1 MKLNKIFIVILFSTS
16 QLLAQDIGTTEV
28 RVVEGFIPSIPE
40 ASRLNEKAAFADTIK
55 KVRTQEYAVIATDL
69 KSDYKTRPLKAAKVK
84 ADKIPQLY
92 GTKVGLG
99 FGNAWTTK
107 ASIVHNS
114 KRSKTLSYG
123 IIANHFA
130 NKYEVPYYADP
141 DAPRLDIVVYPYG
154 VKNSK
159 NTMYLYGKK
168 ISSSHIFMGNL
179 DYDRRIALYRNTNPA
194 LLSEE
199 NLRNR
204 FAYTKLSFSAISKEL
219 AADKLKHHTTFF
231 ASDLNELSENQIHL
245 STNLSKTIKGLP
257 FALEIE
263 LNDYSNY
270 SNPDTKFESANVKLL
285 HFSPSAAITKYGVD
299 FDLGLEF
306 RYLSDDT
313 PFEIFPQIKATKE
326 LVKDVLLV
334 YGGLRH
340 SEQRHTLKSLSD
352 ENPYIHSYGTNQTIL
367 GGNVVTQDLK
377 ITDTDELYVAMRNV
391 LGKGEVFEGSVAYGT
406 VQNFAYF
413 VGDYNL
419 NYNRFKVDYQNV
431 KQLHVN
437 ANYNREINEL
447 ISLSINANYFNW
459 DKEVYHKPNFTCAIS
474 APVNL
479 RDKIKV
485 IPSVNYMGERG
496 GRQEYSGLSFGDPI
510 DPDRGFVYPDSGA
523 PHTIAELP
531 AQFHMN
537 LGVYYNYTKN
547 ISAYLQLN
555 NLTNSK
561 QDVWIGYREVGF
573 NGLLGLNY
581 SF

>member
-1 MKLNKIFIVILFSTS
+1 MKLNKIFIVILFSAS

-28 RVVEGFIPSIPE
+28 RVVEGFKPTIPE

-84 ADKIPQLY
+84 ADKIARLY
-92 GTKVGLG
+92 GTKVSVG

-123 IIANHFA
+123 IISNHFA
-130 NKYEVPYYADP
+130 NKYDVISSSSSTKLPNTA
-141 DAPRLDIVVYPYG
+141 
-154 VKNSK
+154 KMSK
-159 NTMYLYGKK
+159 NTMHLYGKK
-168 ISSSHIFMGNL
+168 ISASHIFMANL
-179 DYDRRIALYRNTNPA
+179 DYDRRTANWIEQNPA
-194 LLSEE
+194 LPEDRRGLV
-199 NLRNR
+199 NR
-204 FAYTKLSFSAISKEL
+204 FAYTKLSFSTIYKEL

-231 ASDLNELSENQIHL
+231 VSDLNEFSENQIHL
-245 STNLSKTIKGLP
+245 STNLSKTIKDLP
-257 FALEIE
+257 FSLEIE
-263 LNDYSNY
+263 LNDYLHYN
-270 SNPDTKFESANVKLL
+270 NPESKFESTNVQSF
-285 HFSPSAAITKYGVD
+285 HFSPSTSITKYGFE

-306 RYLSDDT
+306 HYLSDGT
-313 PFEIFPQIKATKE
+313 PFDIFPHIKATKE

-334 YGGLRH
+334 FGGLRH

-352 ENPYIHSYGTNQTIL
+352 ENPYIHSYATNQTIL
-367 GGNVVTQDLK
+367 VGNAMTQNLK
-377 ITDTDELYVAMRNV
+377 RTDSDELYVAMRNV
-391 LGKGEVFEGSVAYGT
+391 LAVDEVFEGSLAYGI
-406 VQNFAYF
+406 VHNFAHF
-413 VGDYNL
+413 IGTDNL
-419 NYNRFKVDYQNV
+419 NYNRFLVDYIDV

-437 ANYNREINEL
+437 ASYDRKINNI
-447 ISLSINANYFNW
+447 ISVNANANYYNW
-459 DKEVYHKPNFTCAIS
+459 DKEVYHKPSFKASLS

-485 IPSVNYMGERG
+485 APS
-496 GRQEYSGLSFGDPI
+496 LSYIGKRKTNSSF
-510 DPDRGFVYPDSGA
+510 DSE
-523 PHTIAELP
+523 PVFLPVIVEELP

-537 LGVYYNYTKN
+537 LGVYYNYTQN

-573 NGLLGLNY
+573 NGLFGLNY

>member
-1 MKLNKIFIVILFSTS
+1 MKLNKIFIVILFSAS

-28 RVVEGFIPSIPE
+28 RVVEGFKPTISE

-84 ADKIPQLY
+84 ADKIAQLY
-92 GTKVGLG
+92 GTKVSVG

-114 KRSKTLSYG
+114 KRSKILSYG

-130 NKYEVPYYADP
+130 NKYELPYYTDP
-141 DAPRLDIVVYPYG
+141 DAPHLAIVVYPYQ

-159 NTMYLYGKK
+159 NTMHLYGKK
-168 ISSSHIFMGNL
+168 MSASHIFMGNL
-179 DYDRRIALYRNTNPA
+179 DYDRRTALYRNTNPA

-204 FAYTKLSFSAISKEL
+204 FAYTKLSFSAVSKEL

-231 ASDLNELSENQIHL
+231 VSDLNEFSENQIHL
-245 STNLSKTIKGLP
+245 STNLSKTIKDLP

-263 LNDYSNY
+263 LNDYLNY
-270 SNPDTKFESANVKLL
+270 NNSDYTGEDVKSVQSF
-285 HFSPSAAITKYGVD
+285 HFSPSTSLTKYGID
-299 FDLGLEF
+299 FDLGIEF
-306 RYLSDDT
+306 HYLSDDT
-313 PFEIFPQIKATKE
+313 PFEIFPQIRATKE

-334 YGGLRH
+334 FGGLRH

-377 ITDTDELYVAMRNV
+377 TTDTDELYVAMRNV

-406 VQNFAYF
+406 VQNLAHF
-413 VGDYNL
+413 VGVANGT
-419 NYNRFKVDYQNV
+419 YNRFLVDYIDV

-437 ANYNREINEL
+437 ASYDRKINNI
-447 ISLSINANYFNW
+447 ISVKANADYYNW
-459 DKEVYHKPNFTCAIS
+459 DKEVYYKPNFTCDIS
-474 APVNL
+474 TPINL
-479 RDKIKV
+479 RNKIKV
-485 IPSVNYMGERG
+485 TPS
-496 GRQEYSGLSFGDPI
+496 LSYIGKRKTNSSF
-510 DPDRGFVYPDSGA
+510 DSE
-523 PHTIAELP
+523 PVFLPVIVEELP
-531 AQFHMN
+531 SQFHMN

-561 QDVWIGYREVGF
+561 QDMWIGYREVGF
-573 NGLLGLNY
+573 NGLFGLNY

>member
-28 RVVEGFIPSIPE
+28 RVVEGFKPTISE

-55 KVRTQEYAVIATDL
+55 KVRTQEYAVVETDL
-69 KSDYKTRPLKAAKVK
+69 KSNYKTRPLKAAKVK

-92 GTKVGLG
+92 GTKVSVG

-114 KRSKTLSYG
+114 KRSKILSYG

-130 NKYEVPYYADP
+130 NKYELSYYTDP
-141 DAPRLDIVVYPYG
+141 DAPHLAIVVYPYQ

-159 NTMYLYGKK
+159 NTMHLYGKK
-168 ISSSHIFMGNL
+168 MSASHIFMGNL
-179 DYDRRIALYRNTNPA
+179 DYDRRTALYRNTNPA

-204 FAYTKLSFSAISKEL
+204 FAYTKLSFSAVSKEL

-231 ASDLNELSENQIHL
+231 VSDLNELSENQIHL
-245 STNLSKTIKGLP
+245 STNLSKTIKDLP

-263 LNDYSNY
+263 LNDYLNY
-270 SNPDTKFESANVKLL
+270 NNSDYTGEDVKSVQSF
-285 HFSPSAAITKYGVD
+285 HFSPSTSLTKYGID
-299 FDLGLEF
+299 FDLGIEF
-306 RYLSDDT
+306 HYLSDDT
-313 PFEIFPQIKATKE
+313 PFEIFPQIRATKE

-334 YGGLRH
+334 FGGLRH

-391 LGKGEVFEGSVAYGT
+391 LGKDEVFEGSAAYGT
-406 VQNFAYF
+406 VQNLAHF
-413 VGDYNL
+413 VGVANGT
-419 NYNRFKVDYQNV
+419 YNRFKVDYQNV

-437 ANYNREINEL
+437 ANYVRKINNI
-447 ISLSINANYFNW
+447 ISVKANANYYNW
-459 DKEVYHKPNFTCAIS
+459 DKEVYYKPNFTCDIS
-474 APVNL
+474 TPINL
-479 RDKIKV
+479 RNKIKV
-485 IPSVNYMGERG
+485 TPS
-496 GRQEYSGLSFGDPI
+496 LSYIGKRKTNSSF
-510 DPDRGFVYPDSGA
+510 DSE
-523 PHTIAELP
+523 PVFLPVIVEELP
-531 AQFHMN
+531 SQFHMN

-561 QDVWIGYREVGF
+561 QDMWIGYREVGF
-573 NGLLGLNY
+573 NGLFGLNY

>member
-1 MKLNKIFIVILFSTS
+1 MKLNKIFIVILFSAS

-55 KVRTQEYAVIATDL
+55 KVRTQEYAVVETDL
-69 KSDYKTRPLKAAKVK
+69 KSNYKTRPLKAAKVK

-130 NKYEVPYYADP
+130 NKY
-141 DAPRLDIVVYPYG
+141 DIISSSSTKFSNTA
-154 VKNSK
+154 KNSK
-159 NTMYLYGKK
+159 NTMHLYGKK
-168 ISSSHIFMGNL
+168 MSTSHIFLANL
-179 DYDRRIALYRNTNPA
+179 DYDRRTTNWIIQNPA
-194 LLSEE
+194 LSEG
-199 NLRNR
+199 NSGSLKR

-231 ASDLNELSENQIHL
+231 VSDLNKFSENQIHL
-245 STNLSKTIKGLP
+245 NTNLSKTINGLP
-257 FALEIE
+257 IALEIE
-263 LNDYSNY
+263 LNDYLNY
-270 SNPDTKFESANVKLL
+270 NNPDSKFESTNAQSF
-285 HFSPSAAITKYGVD
+285 HFSPSTAITKYGFE

-306 RYLSDDT
+306 HYLSDGT
-313 PFEIFPQIKATKE
+313 PFDIFPQIRATKE

-334 YGGLRH
+334 HGGLRH
-340 SEQRHTLKSLSD
+340 SDQRHTLKSLSD
-352 ENPYIHSYGTNQTIL
+352 ENPYIHSYGTDQTIL
-367 GGNVVTQDLK
+367 SGNVLQNLK
-377 ITDTDELYVAMRNV
+377 RTDSDELYVTMRNV
-391 LGKGEVFEGSVAYGT
+391 LAEDEVFEGSVAYGT
-406 VQNFAYF
+406 VQNFAHFIGFDNGVYSR
-413 VGDYNL
+413 YL
-419 NYNRFKVDYQNV
+419 VDYIDV
-431 KQLHVN
+431 KQLHVSASYDRKINNIISVKAN
-437 ANYNREINEL
+437 ANY
-447 ISLSINANYFNW
+447 YNW
-459 DKEVYHKPNFTCAIS
+459 DKEVYHKPSFKASLS

-485 IPSVNYMGERG
+485 APS
-496 GRQEYSGLSFGDPI
+496 LSYIGKRKTNSSF
-510 DPDRGFVYPDSGA
+510 DSE
-523 PHTIAELP
+523 PVFLPVIVEELP

-537 LGVYYNYTKN
+537 LGVYYNYTQN

-561 QDVWIGYREVGF
+561 QDMWIGYREVGF
-573 NGLLGLNY
+573 NGLFGLNY